1 MPRTLKQLPI
11 FPTTVVGSFEKPDY
25 LLKAVRNHRKGLIT
39 AEELKKVRLKALQD
53 IIQLQE
59 EVGLDILVDGEVER
73 EEMTIFFAEKFN
85 GLESSGWVRSYGN
98 RYYRKPIITGPVRWP
113 GPMTVDF
120 FQEAQRLT
128 DKPVKG
134 MFTGPYT
141 MVDWSFD
148 EYYRDRKNAVLD
160 FAKQYRLEAEAL
172 QKAGCQL
179 LQIDEPAA
187 SVRVDEW
194 DLFCEGLEI
203 ITKGLGI
210 YTICHICYGE
220 FEQVP
225 DFNKIPVDNLD
236 LECANNRFNFLKE
249 GRPFCQDIS
258 AGVFDVHTHKQTSKE
273 ELVQN
278 IKNVLK
284 FFPPEKVWIDPDCGL
299 RTRAIEEAR
308 SQLKIMV
315 EAAKEMRQELGAVS

>member
-1 MPRTLKQLPI
+1 
-11 FPTTVVGSFEKPDY
+11 
-25 LLKAVRNHRKGLIT
+25 
-39 AEELKKVRLKALQD
+39 
-53 IIQLQE
+53 
-59 EVGLDILVDGEVER
+59 
-73 EEMTIFFAEKFN
+73 
-85 GLESSGWVRSYGN
+85 
-98 RYYRKPIITGPVRWP
+98 
-113 GPMTVDF
+113 
-120 FQEAQRLT
+120 
-128 DKPVKG
+128 
-134 MFTGPYT
+134 
-141 MVDWSFD
+141 
-148 EYYRDRKNAVLD
+148 
-160 FAKQYRLEAEAL
+160 
-172 QKAGCQL
+172 
-179 LQIDEPAA
+179 
-187 SVRVDEW
+187 
-194 DLFCEGLEI
+194 
-203 ITKGLGI
+203 
-210 YTICHICYGE
+210 
-220 FEQVP
+220 VP